1 MSGVPGPGPLSSASG
16 ADRVLFVHAHPDDET
31 ITTGGTIATLLEAG
45 ASVAVVTCTRGE
57 LGEVLPDDLA
67 HLRGR
72 PDALAAHRE
81 TEIEAAMRHLG
92 VRDHRFLG
100 APEARTAGL
109 PSRRY
114 RDSGM
119 VWESEG
125 VAGPTPDLHPDAF
138 CAAAFGELVSDLAA
152 VVESLR
158 PTAIVSYDE
167 DGGYHHP
174 DHVRANRVALR
185 VARLTGVPFF
195 AVVAGASAATGPE
208 AEALAAD
215 PDVVRVDT
223 RPVAGRVLAALR
235 DHRSQVEVVDLPEG
249 RPGLR
254 WPHGAVE
261 PVATS
266 ETFRHVAEPVAASG
280 GDGTDW
286 AAETTGAKA
295 AALVLAGIAGA
306 VFAGIGTVGHRVT
319 TTVAGQPLW
328 TGLVLSLV
336 AVVLLGV
343 GFRLVFG
350 SRRVVAAAA
359 VGALAVVVLFS
370 FPSAGGSVL
379 VPADDRGLLWT
390 FGSAL
395 ALGLVLAWPRLH
407 GAGATID
414 SPPRSKGTPAP

>member
-1 MSGVPGPGPLSSASG
+1 MTFSTPSAAPGPRPAE
-16 ADRVLFVHAHPDDET
+16 RVLFVHAHPDDET
-31 ITTGGTIATLLEAG
+31 ITTGGTIATLVAAG

-67 HLRGR
+67 ALRGD
-72 PDALAAHRE
+72 PEALGVHRE
-81 TEIEAAMRHLG
+81 SEIEAAMRDLG

-109 PSRRY
+109 PARRY

-119 VWESEG
+119 VWEAEG
-125 VAGPTPDLHPDAF
+125 VAGPTPDLHPDAL
-138 CAAAFGELVSDLAA
+138 CAAESGELVSDLAA

-174 DHVRANRVALR
+174 DHVRVHRVALR

-195 AVVAGASAATGPE
+195 AVLAGAAEAEGAE
-208 AEALAAD
+208 AEALAVD
-215 PDVVRVDT
+215 PDVVRVDV
-223 RPVAGRVLAALR
+223 RPVASRLLAALR

-254 WPHGAVE
+254 WPHGAVT
-261 PVATS
+261 PVAAS
-266 ETFRHVAEPVAASG
+266 ETFRHLAEPG
-280 GDGTDW
+280 GARGRTSVDW
-286 AAETTGAKA
+286 AGEPTGSKA
-295 AALVLAGIAGA
+295 TALVLAGVAGA
-306 VFAGIGTVGHRVT
+306 LFAAIGTVGHRIT

-328 TGLVLSLV
+328 TGLVLSLA

-350 SRRVVAAAA
+350 SRRVVAAAG
-359 VGALAVVVLFS
+359 VGALAVIVLFS

-390 FGSAL
+390 FGAAV
-395 ALGLVLAWPRLH
+395 ALGLVLAWPRLE
-407 GAGATID
+407 GRGATMD
-414 SPPRSKGTPAP
+414 SLPGSKGTPQP